1 MNDDRE
7 LIDKAKIIILSD
19 CLDSFFVSK
28 SDVIKYLKKNKSG
41 YMKFFRGCNSQLSI
55 NKAVSSAFLELEQEG
70 KVIKSCGSIRKPYS
84 F

>member
-7 LIDKAKIIILSD
+7 LIDKAKVIVLSD

-28 SDVIKYLKKNKSG
+28 SDVVKYLKKNKAG
-41 YMKFFRGCNSQLSI
+41 YMSFFNGCNSKLSI
-55 NKAVSSAFLELEQEG
+55 NKAVSSAFSELEKEG
-70 KVIKSCGSIRKPYS
+70 KVIKSGSSIRKPYS